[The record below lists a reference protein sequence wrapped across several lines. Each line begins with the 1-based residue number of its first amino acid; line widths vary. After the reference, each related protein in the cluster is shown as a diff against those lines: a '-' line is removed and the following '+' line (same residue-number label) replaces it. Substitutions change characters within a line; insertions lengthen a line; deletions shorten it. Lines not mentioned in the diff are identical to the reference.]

1 MKVGTRFIVALLMV
15 LLPVM
20 GAYMY
25 WSVHRSTQSYVHDL
39 ARESRST
46 ARSLSAAFDDDI
58 RANEWDQIDDV
69 LQRIRPDG
77 TEAAVFTNDGKLWHA
92 LGGFPENLKPS
103 PEKVKSATTNA
114 PLEFRLDADPNQE
127 WLCHV
132 VPLGPPNH
140 PQIGYLLV
148 ANDWTDVREDLR
160 DRLKISA
167 ITGFVTLALIIALIA
182 FAVRRYIS
190 QPLAELSRRVI
201 SFSTDE
207 AAAADPDHDHLE
219 PVRDEVE
226 LLIGEFRKLGEELA
240 KARADLLEKHRS
252 EIELERRLLHSDRL
266 ATIGSLAA
274 GLAHEIGT
282 PMGVIRGRAEYL
294 LHSRTDPLKTSEG
307 LEIIIAQ
314 IDRITSIVRM
324 LLDYSRYR
332 ESLKMTAD
340 LRPIV
345 QRSIHL
351 IETEA
356 TKRGVMVRTE
366 PGDQPLLIDCDP
378 DQLQQVFVNL
388 GINALDAMRATGG
401 VLTVRARTEHDNGA
415 ARISVVFE
423 DTGPG
428 IPEANRGRV
437 FDPFFTTKEPG
448 KGTGMGLAVCQT
460 IVQSHDGEIAFE
472 SSPSGTRFFVSF
484 PRSHRALASNVEAAR
499 SNLHAPRS
507 DDHAPRSDDH
517 E

>member
-1 MKVGTRFIVALLMV
+1 VKVGTRLIVALLMV

-20 GAYMY
+20 GVYMY
-25 WSVHRSTQSYVHDL
+25 WSVHRSTQSFIHDL
-39 ARESRST
+39 ARESRAT

-58 RANEWDQIDDV
+58 RVNEWDQVDDV
-69 LQRIRPDG
+69 LERIRPDG
-77 TEAAVFTNDGKLWHA
+77 TEAAVFTNEGKLWHA
-92 LGGFPENLKPS
+92 LPGFPEILKHP
-103 PEKVKSATTNA
+103 PENVASATSND
-114 PLEFRLDADPNQE
+114 PLEFRLDADPNRE

-140 PQIGYLLV
+140 NQIGYLLV
-148 ANDWTDVREDLR
+148 ANDWTDVRQDLK
-160 DRLKISA
+160 DRLEISA
-167 ITGFVTLALIIALIA
+167 VTGVVTLILIVALIA
-182 FAVRRYIS
+182 IAVRRYIS
-190 QPLAELSRRVI
+190 WPLAELSRRVI
-201 SFSTDE
+201 SFSSDE
-207 AAAADPDHDHLE
+207 TTAVAARDAHA

-294 LHSRTDPLKTSEG
+294 LHARMDSQKTAEG

-356 TKRGVMVRTE
+356 TKRGVRVRTVLGE
-366 PGDQPLLIDCDP
+366 QALPVDCDP

-388 GINALDAMRATGG
+388 GINALDAMSADGG
-401 VLTVRARTEHDNGA
+401 TLTVTARVSHDNGHDNGA
-415 ARISVVFE
+415 SRITLIFE

-428 IPEANRGRV
+428 IPEQNRSRI

-460 IVQSHDGEIAFE
+460 IVQSHNGQITCE
-472 SSPSGTRFFVSF
+472 SESTGTRFFVSF
-484 PRSHRALASNVEAAR
+484 PRSHRSASASIESVRPQADE
-499 SNLHAPRS
+499 
-507 DDHAPRSDDH
+507 
-517 E
+517 

>member
-1 MKVGTRFIVALLMV
+1 VKVGTRFIVALLIV

-20 GAYMY
+20 GVYMY
-25 WSVHRSTQSYVHDL
+25 WSVHRSTQSYVADL

-58 RANEWDQIDDV
+58 RAFEWDQVDDV

-92 LGGFPENLKPS
+92 LPGFPEGIKPS
-103 PEKVKSATTNA
+103 PEKVQSATTIE
-114 PLEFRLDADPNQE
+114 PLEFRVDADPDRE

-132 VPLGPPNH
+132 FPIGPPKH
-140 PQIGYLLV
+140 RQIGYLLV
-148 ANDWTDVREDLR
+148 ANDWTDVRRDLTER
-160 DRLKISA
+160 VRISIGA
-167 ITGFVTLALIIALIA
+167 GIVTLVLIIALITI
-182 FAVRRYIS
+182 AVRRYIS
-190 QPLAELSRRVI
+190 RPLAELSRRVM
-201 SFSTDE
+201 SFSTGE
-207 AAAADPDHDHLE
+207 SESARNPAE
-219 PVRDEVE
+219 PVKDEVE
-226 LLIGEFRKLGEELA
+226 LLIGEFRKLGDELT

-294 LHSRTDPLKTSEG
+294 AHSRIDPLKTAEG
-307 LEIIIAQ
+307 LEIIITQ

-332 ESLKMTAD
+332 ESFKMTAD

-356 TKRGVMVRTE
+356 TKRGVMVHTE
-366 PGDQPLLIDCDP
+366 TGDQPLLIDCDP

-401 VLTVRARTEHDNGA
+401 ALTVRSHVERDNGA
-415 ARISVVFE
+415 PRVKVVFE

-428 IPEANRGRV
+428 ISEPNRGRI

-448 KGTGMGLAVCQT
+448 KGTGMGLAICQT
-460 IVQSHDGEIAFE
+460 IVQSHDGEISFE
-472 SSPSGTRFFVSF
+472 SGASGTRFFVSF
-484 PRSHRALASNVEAAR
+484 PRSHRATTGIGEAA
-499 SNLHAPRS
+499 
-507 DDHAPRSDDH
+507 
-517 E
+517 

>member
-20 GAYMY
+20 GTYMY

-39 ARESRST
+39 ARESRAT
-46 ARSLSAAFDDDI
+46 ARSLAAALTDDI
-58 RANEWDQIDDV
+58 RVNEWDQVDDV
-69 LQRIRPDG
+69 LERIRADG
-77 TEAAVFTNDGKLWHA
+77 TEAAVFTPDGKLWHA
-92 LGGFPENLKPS
+92 LKGFPERLKLA
-103 PEKVKSATTNA
+103 PEEVKSATA
-114 PLEFRLDADPNQE
+114 DEPLEFRLQSDPSGE
-127 WLCHV
+127 WICHV
-132 VPLGPPNH
+132 VPLGPPKY
-140 PQIGYLLV
+140 PLAGYLLV
-148 ANDWTDVREDLR
+148 ANDWNNVRQDLM
-160 DRLKISA
+160 DRGKISVIAGILTLVA
-167 ITGFVTLALIIALIA
+167 IVALIA
-182 FAVRRYIS
+182 LAVRRYIS
-190 QPLAELSRRVI
+190 RPLAELSRRVI

-207 AAAADPDHDHLE
+207 SAMTPSNHHDPE

-294 LHSRTDPLKTSEG
+294 AHSKMEPQKTAEG
-307 LEIIIAQ
+307 LDIIIGQ

-356 TKRGVMVRTE
+356 TKRGVRVRTE
-366 PGDQPLLIDCDP
+366 TGDQPLLIDCDP

-388 GINALDAMRATGG
+388 GINALDAMRVTGG
-401 VLTVRARTEHDNGA
+401 ALTVRARTEHNNGG
-415 ARISVVFE
+415 ARVVVVFE

-428 IPEANRGRV
+428 IPEANRGRI

-448 KGTGMGLAVCQT
+448 QGTGMGLAVCQT
-460 IVQSHDGEIAFE
+460 IVQSHDGEITFE
-472 SSPSGTRFFVSF
+472 SGPTGTRFFASF
-484 PRSHRALASNVEAAR
+484 PRSHRSNSASIETAR
-499 SNLHAPRS
+499 TNGHA
-507 DDHAPRSDDH
+507 DDH